1 MPSGIIVDDLDRNG
15 NMEVD
20 DLKGNSII
28 LIADT
33 GADIV
38 MKGFSRQK
46 SETKMLTECIMVL
59 SSELIKHMSRKDF
72 IRFQNELLLKL
83 GV

>member
-38 MKGFSRQK
+38 MKGCSRQK
-46 SETKMLTECIMVL
+46 S
-59 SSELIKHMSRKDF
+59 
-72 IRFQNELLLKL
+72 
-83 GV
+83 

>member
-20 DLKGNSII
+20 DLEGNSII

-38 MKGFSRQK
+38 MKGFSR
-46 SETKMLTECIMVL
+46 
-59 SSELIKHMSRKDF
+59 
-72 IRFQNELLLKL
+72 
-83 GV
+83 